1 MVPFQQLK
9 LSAMVERLLKLA
21 VCTLNLF
28 LVYTDFDNAYFAFCL
43 TALVFQVTE
52 FQATFPDV

>member
-1 MVPFQQLK
+1 
-9 LSAMVERLLKLA
+9 MVERLLKLA

-52 FQATFPDV
+52 FQAAFPDV